1 MLTCSL
7 IGSSPRNKKLSRPPI
22 AIVEDDLAVRRAYS
36 DLFSSY
42 DCETVIFPTAEEF
55 LEYVADHKVACLIL
69 DQRLPGMSGLELQ
82 GLLRERDVTFKTVF
96 ITSQDDDI
104 TKAKAMEAGATAFFS
119 KGSDIDDIIAGVM
132 RVAGYD
138 FD

>member
-1 MLTCSL
+1 
-7 IGSSPRNKKLSRPPI
+7 
-22 AIVEDDLAVRRAYS
+22 VRRAYA

-42 DCETVIFPTAEEF
+42 DCDTVVFPTAEEF
-55 LEYVADHKVACLIL
+55 LEHVSDHRVACLIL

-82 GLLRERDVTFKTVF
+82 TLLREMDVAFKTVF

-104 TKAKAMEAGATAFFS
+104 TKAKAIEAGAAAFFS

-132 RVAGYD
+132 RVAGYEID
-138 FD
+138 